1 MTYSDFIARKSRFVA
16 PSGFVVDEASLSP
29 KLFPFQRDLVRWAL
43 RRGRAALFCQTGLGK
58 TAMQLEW
65 ARHVCE
71 IAGGKVL
78 ILAPLAVAAQTVREG
93 AKFGVDVRHARRAE
107 DVGPAVTVSNYD
119 ILDRFDASQFA
130 GIVLD
135 ESSILKSHDSKTRA
149 ALIEAFGPT
158 PYKLCATATPAPN
171 DFTEL
176 GNHAEFLGAM
186 SRVEMLATFFVHDG
200 GSTQDWRLKGHA
212 EDLFWE
218 WICSWG
224 AVVSRP
230 SDLGYE
236 DGGHALPPLVEE
248 AHILPASHEDAL
260 LSGRLFLDEART
272 LVERRAARAGSMPK
286 RVARAAEIVL
296 AEPDEPWLVWCDLN
310 AESEALKKALPGS
323 VEVKGSDSPEHK
335 EDAMIGFAEGRHRV
349 LVTKPSIAGFGMNW
363 QHCARMIFVGMSD
376 SFEQQFQAIRRCW
389 RFGQTRPVVVHTV
402 TSELEGAVRGNI
414 ARKARDAE
422 QMAGAASIVV
432 GRVVRE
438 NVRALERM
446 SLPYNATATV
456 AIPSWLKVSLPNER
470 HHRQCH

>member
-1 MTYSDFIARKSRFVA
+1 MTYADFIARKSRFVES
-16 PSGFVVDEASLSP
+16 SGFVVDESALSP
-29 KLFPFQRDLVRWAL
+29 QLFPYQRDLVRWAL

-65 ARHVCE
+65 ARHVC
-71 IAGGKVL
+71 ARTGGKVL

-93 AKFGVDVRHARRAE
+93 AKFCVDVRHARKPE
-107 DVGPAVTVSNYD
+107 DVGATVTVTNYD
-119 ILDRFDASQFA
+119 ILDRFDPREFA

-135 ESSILKSHDSKTRA
+135 ESSILKAYTSKTTA
-149 ALIEAFGPT
+149 ALIDAFART

-200 GSTQDWRLKGHA
+200 GSTQDWRIKGHA
-212 EDLFWE
+212 ESLFWE
-218 WICSWG
+218 WVCSWG

-230 SDLGYE
+230 SDLGYP
-236 DGGHALPPLVEE
+236 DGKHALPPLIEE
-248 AHILPASHEDAL
+248 THILPATHEDAIA
-260 LSGRLFLDEART
+260 SGRLFLDEART
-272 LVERRAARAGSMPK
+272 LQERRAARAGSMPR
-286 RVARAAEIVL
+286 RVARAVEIVA
-296 AEPDEPWLVWCDLN
+296 AEPNEPWLVWCDLN
-310 AESEALKKALPGS
+310 AESDALVKAIAGA
-323 VEVKGSDSPEHK
+323 VEVKGSDSPGHK
-335 EDAMIGFAEGRHRV
+335 EDAMIGFADGRHRV

-414 ARKARDAE
+414 ARKAQDAE
-422 QMAGAASIVV
+422 RMAGAASVVV
-432 GRVVRE
+432 GRVVRD
-438 NVRALERM
+438 NVRSLERM
-446 SLPYNATATV
+446 STPYIATGSV
-456 AIPSWLKVSLPNER
+456 VVPSWLKVS
-470 HHRQCH
+470 

>member
-1 MTYSDFIARKSRFVA
+1 MGGGDVTYSEFIARKSRFVA
-16 PSGFVVDEASLSP
+16 SSGFVVDDAKLSP

-65 ARHVCE
+65 ARHVCAE
-71 IAGGKVL
+71 TGGKVL

-93 AKFGVDVRHARRAE
+93 AKFGVKVAHARKPE
-107 DVGPAVTVSNYD
+107 DVGAGVTVTNYD
-119 ILDRFDASQFA
+119 ILDRFDASAFS
-130 GIVLD
+130 GIILD
-135 ESSILKSHDSKTRA
+135 ESSILKAYTSKTTN
-149 ALIEAFGPT
+149 ALIEAFACT

-230 SDLGYE
+230 SDLGYP
-236 DGGHALPPLVEE
+236 DGGHALPDLVEE
-248 AHILPASHEDAL
+248 SHILPATHQDAL
-260 LSGRLFLDEART
+260 ASGRLFLDEAKT
-272 LVERRAARAGSMPK
+272 MQERRAARSGSMPR
-286 RVARAAEIVL
+286 RVARAAEIVN
-296 AEPDEPWLVWCDLN
+296 AEPGEPWLVWCDLN
-310 AESEALKKALPGS
+310 AESEALVRAIPGA
-323 VEVKGSDSPEHK
+323 VEVKGADSPEHK

-422 QMAGAASIVV
+422 QMAGAASLVV

-438 NVRALERM
+438 NIQSLERL
-446 SLPYNATATV
+446 STPYSATKPV
-456 AIPSWLKVSLPNER
+456 AVPSWLKVS
-470 HHRQCH
+470 